1 MLIQTL
7 DHQEL

>member
-7 DHQEL
+7 DLQET